1 MNYTKIR
8 IVFKDWSE
16 KYIDEDE
23 VVVYQ
28 LSGDYI
34 YIAYQNDK
42 GQLHRDGG
50 LPAIAGA
57 DGSKAW
63 WENGQRH
70 RTGGLPAVEWAD
82 GSKEWYENGQ
92 LYRTGGLPA
101 REWADGHKAWFE
113 NGKEY
118 TKEEIDKKYNK

>member
-1 MNYTKIR
+1 MKNYTKIK

-50 LPAIAGA
+50 LPAVEGA
-57 DGSKAW
+57 YGI
-63 WENGQRH
+63 
-70 RTGGLPAVEWAD
+70 
-82 GSKEWYENGQ
+82 KE
-92 LYRTGGLPA
+92 
-101 REWADGHKAWFE
+101 WFE
-113 NGKEY
+113 NGKAY
-118 TKEEIDKKYNK
+118 TKEEIEKKYNK